1 VLFALDP
8 AADMPQIA
16 KRARRGPCPDEQ
28 RQDVRRVM
36 TLSYGARVLVAA
48 FALVTAAATAAAQEY
63 RFQLHHFLSPR
74 ALAHTEMIAPWAR
87 RVEAAADGRVAIEIF
102 PAMSLGGKPPELVRQ
117 ARDGVVDLIWTVN
130 GYTPGLFPRTE
141 VFELPT
147 VFTGDA
153 RAANLAM
160 HAMFEEHLAA
170 DYRGLEVMFLH
181 AHAGQA
187 LQTVDREV
195 RTPADAAGLALRIP
209 TRTGAWVIEAL
220 GANPVAMP
228 VPDLPQALA
237 RGVVDGALI
246 PFEIIPPLQL
256 QDRTA
261 YQIEGEDGWRF
272 GTTTFQ
278 LSMSRER
285 WEALPADIQA
295 AFRAASDAAWW
306 GEVGDIWAAND
317 AAGLALAVEAGN
329 RHLVLSEAETARFRE
344 VLAPVAERWIADM
357 DDEGVDGA
365 ALVAEARA
373 RIAAHS
379 R

>member
-1 VLFALDP
+1 MTPSDGGRAVIAAIGLVL
-8 AADMPQIA
+8 
-16 KRARRGPCPDEQ
+16 
-28 RQDVRRVM
+28 
-36 TLSYGARVLVAA
+36 
-48 FALVTAAATAAAQEY
+48 AAASAAAQEY

-87 RVEAAADGRVAIEIF
+87 QVEANAGGRVAIEIF
-102 PAMSLGGKPPELVRQ
+102 PAMALGGKPPELVRQ
-117 ARDGVVDLIWTVN
+117 ARAGVVDLIWTVN

-147 VFTGDA
+147 VFTNDA

-160 HAMFEEHLAA
+160 RAMFDDHLAA

-181 AHAGQA
+181 VHAGQA

-195 RTPADAAGLALRIP
+195 RTPADAAGLDLRIP

-256 QDRTA
+256 QERTR
-261 YQIEGEDGWRF
+261 YQIEGHAGWRF
-272 GTTTFQ
+272 GTTSFQ
-278 LSMSRER
+278 LSMTGER
-285 WEALPADIQA
+285 WDALPADIRA
-295 AFRAASDAAWW
+295 AFRDASDAAWLA
-306 GEVGDIWAAND
+306 EVGDIWQAND

-329 RHLVLSEAETARFRE
+329 AHVELGADETERFRE

-357 DDEGVDGA
+357 AADGIDGA
-365 ALVAEARA
+365 ALVERA
-373 RIAAHS
+373 RTLIARHAE
-379 R
+379 

>member
-1 VLFALDP
+1 
-8 AADMPQIA
+8 
-16 KRARRGPCPDEQ
+16 
-28 RQDVRRVM
+28 M

-87 RVEAAADGRVAIEIF
+87 RVETAADGRVAIEIF

-256 QDRTA
+256 QDRTG

-295 AFRAASDAAWW
+295 AFREASDAAWW

-329 RHLVLSEAETARFRE
+329 RHVVLGEAETARFRE

-357 DDEGVDGA
+357 DDDGVDGA